1 VHGSSSEQILVLP
14 SGPRASANLTHALSP
29 PFRIQTAADLD
40 ELWARL
46 EEDLPEACI
55 LDLLGLPLSSTF
67 DSLETLRYRFP
78 FLALIIATDFSG
90 REMDLYRLGR
100 LNVDGVL
107 RMESGPSDRT
117 IRGAVEGATA
127 TSLRRRVLEELRD
140 DLPAAGRTALGWA
153 IEHAESAPQVSALAA
168 VFATGEATLAR
179 RFRRLGLGSPR
190 SLLVWGRLI
199 RGSQLL
205 ARRSETVE
213 SVAFRLGYSTGG
225 ALGKAMRRHVGCS
238 PTDLVRQGGLTRALK
253 AFRESGPRPSGQGRS

>member
-1 VHGSSSEQILVLP
+1 MDGPSSEQILFLP
-14 SGPRASANLTHALSP
+14 PGPRASATLTHALSP
-29 PFRIQTAADLD
+29 PFRTRTAAHLD

-46 EEDLPEACI
+46 EEDLPEACV
-55 LDLLGLPLSSTF
+55 LDLLGPPPSVTF
-67 DSLETLRYRFP
+67 DSLEDLRNQFP
-78 FLALIIATDFSG
+78 FLALIIAADFSG
-90 REMDLYRLGR
+90 RDMDLYRLGR

-107 RMESGPSDRT
+107 RLESGPSDRT
-117 IRGAVEGATA
+117 IRSVVERATA
-127 TSLRRRVLEELRD
+127 ASLRRRVLKEVGD
-140 DLPAAGRTALGWA
+140 DLPAMGRTALGWA

-168 VFATGEATLAR
+168 VFASSEATLAR

-205 ARRSETVE
+205 ARPSETVE

-238 PTDLVRQGGLTRALK
+238 PTDLVQQGGLTRALE